1 MRYIRTPIK
10 ADIEKYEIGKGLE
23 DGFEFYSNVIT
34 HNFVDYE
41 KLIQVDVNGQ
51 TQCPYIL
58 TRRGKTFIKENDY
71 IVTEEDGTKLVCG
84 GDKVHSRY
92 TLIE

>member
-10 ADIEKYEIGKGLE
+10 ADIEKYELGKGIE
-23 DGFEFYSNVIT
+23 DGFELFSDVVT
-34 HNFVDYE
+34 RNFVECDS
-41 KLIQVDVNGQ
+41 LIQVEIQGQ
-51 TQCPYIL
+51 LKCPYIV
-58 TRRGKTFIKENDY
+58 TRRGKTFIKYDDY
-71 IVTEEDGTKLVCG
+71 VVTEEDGTKLVCG